1 MAGTGCLAGGAGQ
14 AGDSLPNT
22 EVTSALLI
30 RARQAHDDVAAD
42 PDTYRPVAE
51 ALVSEARAARE
62 PEAVALALRAL
73 ATAERAQLDARS
85 ALRLLDE
92 ACRIARRYQLTDTL
106 ADLLMTRADVG
117 QELGRLTAA
126 GHDLQAAEALVTGDR
141 ALELAFH
148 RAVLLQNSG
157 RLPDAALIYRR
168 LLPDP
173 AIDLRHW
180 TLCANNLALIEGE
193 QGNYGPALRRLD
205 QALPAAIRVGP
216 ALVALV
222 TQTRAWVTVQSGRFA
237 EGLATFEAAAQA
249 YRSASLPLGEHYIEY
264 ADALMEL
271 RLLPEALT
279 AARHAV
285 TEFSGAGVPLM
296 SAEAQLRV
304 AQLAVLTG
312 DHAGAVG
319 AATAAVA
326 AFRQQ
331 TRVAWRARAVVV
343 AAEAHLSGGTGTDAD
358 LRKARAAAR
367 LLAGMGITSASVRGF
382 LATGRLASQLGRR
395 GQAISALGQA
405 SSLARGAPVL
415 VRLRGHLAAALSAG
429 LRRQDGAALAHCRR
443 GLSDLARHRG
453 SLPSVELRALA
464 SGHGTELGSIG
475 MEIMVKEGAPARVLN
490 WMERSRAAALL
501 AVEPPAFG
509 EISEDLSSLREVQAR
524 QRDAPGTG
532 DPWAAAARAAA
543 GLPIEQAALE
553 DRIRRAT
560 WRARLASGMPSAPV
574 TAIGLRD
581 RLGERILVTYGRLR
595 DDLVAVVIEPRRGR
609 VVPVGPLQ
617 PVSEQLRALLFALRR
632 LARLRPG
639 DELAAARASADLRI
653 RRLTELLVT
662 PLGLRC
668 DAELVII
675 PPPGLDGIPWAA
687 LHAEPVCLAPSAT
700 FWARTADAAAMQPP
714 AGPGLQVALVAGPG
728 LPGAIE
734 EVESLAR
741 LHQGATRIMPPDS
754 TAGAVAN
761 ALAGADL
768 AHLACHGVLRADN
781 PMFSSLV
788 LSDGPMTVQ
797 ELYTRGLAPPR
808 LILASCESGSQ
819 ASYAGDEVL
828 GFVGALLA
836 RGTVGLLAS
845 AAIVPDVPAI
855 GLMSTVHQRLASGAT
870 LARALHEARQSQ
882 DTEDPG
888 SFVNWCT
895 FNAHGAA

>member
-22 EVTSALLI
+22 EVASALLI
-30 RARQAHDDVAAD
+30 RARQAHDDVKAD

-51 ALVSEARAARE
+51 ALVSEARTARE
-62 PEAVALALRAL
+62 PEALALALRAL
-73 ATAERAQLDARS
+73 AAAERAQLDARS

-92 ACRIARRYQLTDTL
+92 ACRIARRHRLTDTL

-126 GHDLQAAEALVTGDR
+126 GHDLRAAEALVTGDR

-157 RLPDAALIYRR
+157 RLPDAAVIYRR

-173 AIDLRHW
+173 AIDPRHW
-180 TLCANNLALIEGE
+180 TLCANNLALIDGE
-193 QGNYGPALRRLD
+193 QGHYGPALRRLD
-205 QALPAAIRVGP
+205 QALPVAVEVGP

-222 TQTRAWVTVQSGRFA
+222 IQTRAWVTVQSGRFA
-237 EGLATFEAAAQA
+237 EGLATFEEAAQA
-249 YRSASLPLGEHYIEY
+249 YKSASLPLGEHYIEY

-279 AARHAV
+279 AARRAV
-285 TEFSGAGVPLM
+285 AEFSGAGVPLM

-312 DHAGAVG
+312 DHAEATA

-331 TRVAWRARAVVV
+331 TRVAWRARAVIV

-367 LLAGMGITSASVRGF
+367 LLADMRITSASVRGF
-382 LATGRLASQLGRR
+382 LATGRLAAQLGRR

-415 VRLRGHLAAALSAG
+415 VRLRGHLAAALAAV
-429 LRRQDGAALAHCRR
+429 LQRRDGAALAHCRR

-475 MEIMVKEGAPARVLN
+475 MEVVVKEGAPARVLN

-509 EISEDLSSLREVQAR
+509 EISEDLSSLRAVHAR
-524 QRDAPGTG
+524 QRDAARPD
-532 DPWAAAARAAA
+532 DPWTARARPW
-543 GLPIEQAALE
+543 LPMEQAAIE
-553 DRIRRAT
+553 ERIRRAT

-581 RLGERILVTYGRLR
+581 RLGERVLAAYGRLR
-595 DDLVAVVIEPRRGR
+595 DDLVAVVIERRR
-609 VVPVGPLQ
+609 SRIVHIGPLR

-632 LARLRPG
+632 LARLG
-639 DELAAARASADLRI
+639 SGGELAAARASADLRI
-653 RRLTELLVT
+653 RKLTELLVA
-662 PLGLRC
+662 PLALRG

-687 LHAEPVCLAPSAT
+687 LHGDPVCLAPSAT
-700 FWARTADAAAMQPP
+700 FWARTADAANTQPQP
-714 AGPGLQVALVAGPG
+714 GPGLRVALVAGPG
-728 LPGAIE
+728 LPGAID

-741 LHQGATRIMPPDS
+741 LYPAAARMMPPDS
-754 TAGAVAN
+754 TAGAVAD

-768 AHLACHGVLRADN
+768 AHLACHGILRADN

-836 RGTVGLLAS
+836 RGTIGLLAS

-855 GLMSTVHQRLASGAT
+855 GLMNAVHRQLAGGAT